1 MRGISAE
8 SPQPVKADL
17 GPRLPQW
24 PAVKQV
30 FSIPRASDNPPPPV
44 RQIGREVSRAG
55 EKIRFVLFRV
65 SYDPDGRKGQ
75 NTNSEGPSI
84 NHAAITGTGP
94 RRRWWPRRAFCEL
107 EMFPSIVGRPTFPPR
122 SWHRTARSSLYEVAK
137 CTHYPPPRPL
147 LNTIILSPLPTFP
160 FPSESSSPLSSDV
173 DTSLHLLL

>member
-1 MRGISAE
+1 MAGRKAGFLNSAGVRQ
-8 SPQPVKADL
+8 SSA
-17 GPRLPQW
+17 
-24 PAVKQV
+24 A
-30 FSIPRASDNPPPPV
+30 PPV
-44 RQIGREVSRAG
+44 RPIGRLGRAG

-75 NTNSEGPSI
+75 NTTSEGPSI

-122 SWHRTARSSLYEVAK
+122 SWHRTARPSLNEVAK

-147 LNTIILSPLPTFP
+147 LHTIILSPLPTFP
-160 FPSESSSPLSSDV
+160 FPSESSSSLSSDGD
-173 DTSLHLLL
+173 DTSLLLQLAGMSRRAVGLF